1 MKAFL
6 TFAGNAPMS
15 SAFMVLIA
23 VLYLAAAGS
32 FAYEQKWAMSGLSLC
47 WGIGNALLAHISR

>member
-1 MKAFL
+1 
-6 TFAGNAPMS
+6 MS

-32 FAYEQKWAMSGLSLC
+32 FAYELKWAMSGLSLC